1 MEVEGSKPKLDENG
15 YLMPDKAQNNTFD
28 FEAATKLYSELQRLS
43 IPMTIVTSG
52 ADVLVAGSHV
62 FKAEDPED
70 IIRTLKQL

>member
-1 MEVEGSKPKLDENG
+1 MKSLKTLIERK
-15 YLMPDKAQNNTFD
+15 
-28 FEAATKLYSELQRLS
+28 EAAVE
-43 IPMTIVTSG
+43 IEIDGGVTDKHAETLIASG